1 MVLLAALAGTLA
13 VAPSR
18 RWVEVAARACHG
30 LGAVPSVVLGL
41 GAFLALSVVREWAA
55 GASGWLTVGVALVL
69 FTRSVTATAPAL
81 LASARDLVPDARQ
94 AALSLGAGPG
104 KLVRWVYLP
113 RLRGAVGLGVV
124 LGTARTLT
132 ATSSV
137 ILLSDVQVP
146 LLSVRILIDVTEGQV
161 STAAAATV
169 VLGGLIGIVALLTRW
184 GWGRG

>member
-1 MVLLAALAGTLA
+1 M
-13 VAPSR
+13 
-18 RWVEVAARACHG
+18 
-30 LGAVPSVVLGL
+30 
-41 GAFLALSVVREWAA
+41 
-55 GASGWLTVGVALVL
+55 
-69 FTRSVTATAPAL
+69 
-81 LASARDLVPDARQ
+81 
-94 AALSLGAGPG
+94 
-104 KLVRWVYLP
+104 
-113 RLRGAVGLGVV
+113 GLGVV